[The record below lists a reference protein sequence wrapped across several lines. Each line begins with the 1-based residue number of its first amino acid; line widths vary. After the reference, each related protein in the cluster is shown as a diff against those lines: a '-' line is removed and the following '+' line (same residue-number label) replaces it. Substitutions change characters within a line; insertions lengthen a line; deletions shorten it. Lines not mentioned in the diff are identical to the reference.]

1 MRPSSPPKME
11 AYTNPQNAGAGV
23 SYPGIVPPV
32 TMNSD
37 FNNGLWPNT
46 HYPGSEL
53 DFPNM
58 NSGAAAGLN
67 SVAQYRVQPQHQPQ
81 NSFYGQEFYDL
92 GGQGGQSGFQ
102 NMAPHYGGGVENNLM
117 GMPAPPSYPGT
128 PSPQNQLPTPQS
140 WPNAPTPPLGAAS
153 VPAPHYSIPTKIEP
167 PPTPGPPTSSV
178 EATVSG
184 YPMTGYP
191 GMPDSVVN
199 AMNAAVPSAAMTT
212 PGGVDPFDPFAI
224 EQPSSTADNTISGPG
239 MGNNNA
245 LGPRG
250 SGPRASQGKGGGRGV
265 AKGSGVNKRRK
276 AGTGEDTLHPEVRF
290 AKEKERRVSN
300 NTRERIRIRDI
311 NEALTEL
318 GRVVMTLR
326 PKAADKPQTKLAVLN
341 MAVDVITGLERKVR
355 DRNLNPAA
363 LALNRGPSGPY
374 AGGHGAPST
383 STSMTS
389 SATTSMMNSSS
400 SEMGK

>member
-1 MRPSSPPKME
+1 ME

-67 SVAQYRVQPQHQPQ
+67 SVAQYREQPQHQPQ

-140 WPNAPTPPLGAAS
+140 WPNAPTPPLGVSGA
-153 VPAPHYSIPTKIEP
+153 
-167 PPTPGPPTSSV
+167 PPTI
-178 EATVSG
+178 
-184 YPMTGYP
+184 YIY
-191 GMPDSVVN
+191 
-199 AMNAAVPSAAMTT
+199 
-212 PGGVDPFDPFAI
+212 
-224 EQPSSTADNTISGPG
+224 
-239 MGNNNA
+239 
-245 LGPRG
+245 
-250 SGPRASQGKGGGRGV
+250 
-265 AKGSGVNKRRK
+265 
-276 AGTGEDTLHPEVRF
+276 
-290 AKEKERRVSN
+290 
-300 NTRERIRIRDI
+300 IR
-311 NEALTEL
+311 N
-318 GRVVMTLR
+318 
-326 PKAADKPQTKLAVLN
+326 
-341 MAVDVITGLERKVR
+341 
-355 DRNLNPAA
+355 
-363 LALNRGPSGPY
+363 
-374 AGGHGAPST
+374 
-383 STSMTS
+383 
-389 SATTSMMNSSS
+389 
-400 SEMGK
+400 

>member
-1 MRPSSPPKME
+1 ME
-11 AYTNPQNAGAGV
+11 AYTNPQNAAGT
-23 SYPGIVPPV
+23 YPGVPPV

-37 FNNGLWPNT
+37 FNNVVWPNT

-58 NSGAAAGLN
+58 NSSGLN
-67 SVAQYRVQPQHQPQ
+67 SVAQYRQPHQPQ

-92 GGQGGQSGFQ
+92 GGGGQGSQPGFQ
-102 NMAPHYGGGVENNLM
+102 NMAAHYGGVENNLM
-117 GMPAPPSYPGT
+117 GMPAPPSYPGS

-140 WPNAPTPPLGAAS
+140 WPNAPTPPLGVAAGA
-153 VPAPHYSIPTKIEP
+153 VPPPHYSIPTKIEP
-167 PPTPGPPTSSV
+167 PPTPGPPSSV
-178 EATVSG
+178 ESAVSG
-184 YPMTGYP
+184 YPMPGYP

-199 AMNAAVPSAAMTT
+199 AMNNPVPTPVST
-212 PGGVDPFDPFAI
+212 PGGVDPYDPFAI
-224 EQPSSTADNTISGPG
+224 EQPSSTDNTISDPG
-239 MGNNNA
+239 MGNNA

-265 AKGSGVNKRRK
+265 AKGSGINKRRK
-276 AGTGEDTLHPEVRF
+276 AGGGTGEGGDTLHPEVRF

-363 LALNRGPSGPY
+363 LALNRGPTSGPY
-374 AGGHGAPST
+374 AHGAPST
-383 STSMTS
+383 STSES
-389 SATTSMMNSSS
+389 FSATTSMMNSSS